1 MDYERDILN
10 ILKEAGTEGLCVQKI
25 ARHVFNTHNSFFG
38 TLCFEDV
45 YRYVKQYLYRNSKTR
60 SSIIEKTAVR
70 GIYRLN
76 MEAGDRAQL
85 MLLFEEEREEETPRK
100 AEDTSLSLF

>member
-10 ILKEAGTEGLCVQKI
+10 ILKEAGTEGLCVHKI

-45 YRYVKQYLYRNSKTR
+45 YRYVKQYLYKNSKTR
-60 SSIIEKTAVR
+60 SSIIEKTGVR
-70 GIYRLN
+70 GFYRLN
-76 MEAGDRAQL
+76 VTSGDRGQR
-85 MLLFEEEREEETPRK
+85 MFLFEDEKEEEAPRK
-100 AEDTSLSLF
+100 VEDTSLSLF